1 MIPAQTAA
9 MVDIPTELIGRA
21 SALTN
26 IISRVS
32 SSFGIAVL
40 TSMLTARQAVHSARL
55 SWGLTAANPAI
66 TSLLSRAGAAMG
78 GGARGRGVALALVQ
92 GMVAKSSFVNAIDD
106 VFIVT
111 AAFTLIA
118 LVPALF
124 LKKGDSGKSRGPAMA
139 E

>member
-1 MIPAQTAA
+1 
-9 MVDIPTELIGRA
+9 MV
-21 SALTN
+21 
-26 IISRVS
+26 
-32 SSFGIAVL
+32 
-40 TSMLTARQAVHSARL
+40 
-55 SWGLTAANPAI
+55 
-66 TSLLSRAGAAMG
+66 SLLNRAGAAMG
-78 GGARGRGVALALVQ
+78 GGAHGRGIALALVQ

-124 LKKGDSGKSRGPAMA
+124 LRKGTNSRSGGPAMA

>member
-1 MIPAQTAA
+1 MA
-9 MVDIPTELIGRA
+9 DIPTEMIGRA
-21 SALTN
+21 SAITN
-26 IISRVS
+26 IVNRVS

-40 TSMLTARQAVHSARL
+40 TSILTTRQAIHGARL
-55 SWGLTAANPAI
+55 AWGLSAANSALTNTI
-66 TSLLSRAGAAMG
+66 TSAAAALG
-78 GGARGRGVALALVQ
+78 GGAHGRSMALAYLA
-92 GMVAKSSFVNAIDD
+92 GMVGRTSFVNAIDE

-124 LKKGDSGKSRGPAMA
+124 LKKPAAGRARGAAMA